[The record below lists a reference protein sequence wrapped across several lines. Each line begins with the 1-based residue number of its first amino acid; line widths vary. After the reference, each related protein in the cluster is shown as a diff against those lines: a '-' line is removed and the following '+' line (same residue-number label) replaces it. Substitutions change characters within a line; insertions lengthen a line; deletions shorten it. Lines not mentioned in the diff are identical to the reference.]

1 VLPVENSSDKMFHSM
16 QMLKNTLPKVIVKG
30 IDTVHRAVIHK
41 KKDEETGQ
49 DCYNLLVDG
58 YNLLGVMTT
67 PGIKG
72 THTTSNHIV
81 EVESTLGIEAAR
93 KTIIN
98 EIQETM
104 KKHGMSIDIRHMQ
117 LLADL
122 MSFKGEIHGIQRFG
136 IGKLKD
142 RYAHTHTHTQL

>member
-1 VLPVENSSDKMFHSM
+1 V
-16 QMLKNTLPKVIVKG
+16 T
-30 IDTVHRAVIHK
+30 
-41 KKDEETGQ
+41 
-49 DCYNLLVDG
+49 YNLLVDG
-58 YNLLGVMTT
+58 HNLLGVMTT

-72 THTTSNHIV
+72 SHTTSNHIV
-81 EVESTLGIEAAR
+81 EVEQTLGIEAAR

-142 RYAHTHTHTQL
+142 RYVKLVLRNETNHKSTQTNPNQPKRLAGS

>member
-1 VLPVENSSDKMFHSM
+1 MLHWM

-104 KKHGMSIDIRHMQ
+104 
-117 LLADL
+117 
-122 MSFKGEIHGIQRFG
+122 
-136 IGKLKD
+136 
-142 RYAHTHTHTQL
+142 